1 MRRSVL
7 TAAPP
12 ARMLISAASM
22 APETAG
28 PCPQGPPGP
37 PPPLLPKPGKDNLR
51 LQKLLRKAARKKM
64 GGDRPPPQP
73 GAFRTS
79 LSPVSEASH
88 DQEAPGPRPAE
99 VPRAMAPLPRSP
111 HTPVIHHVASPP
123 QRSTFSFSLTQRRS
137 LASHFKAT
145 GPQLAAPVPEPA
157 GSPSGYAQVSAPT
170 ARGTHISQVHIRL
183 SPSPQAGT
191 PEPPRTAL
199 DGGPG
204 VQDRHPAPCPPGSQ
218 PLIPVAHIRP
228 LPTGA
233 QAASPRP
240 EVSPVTRPPPGF
252 QALLPRESSLRAVV
266 PIAPTYHSPGP
277 SPYRP
282 TSVAPEALRLEEA
295 PTAGPAAEA
304 QQVSS
309 PRGASPTAPPSGP
322 HLCPLPKV
330 APKPQLSGWTRLKK
344 QLLEEEDPPSPGPE
358 QHPGHTG
365 QGVTAP
371 AGPAARPPA
380 SRASRMWDA
389 VLHRMSVAESRGG
402 QAGPGVGARTLTGL
416 SRLPFLYRPRFNAR
430 KLQEAAA
437 RPPPVI
443 HPILDLSP
451 QPRNFNRTAA
461 GWRLQ

>member
-1 MRRSVL
+1 
-7 TAAPP
+7 
-12 ARMLISAASM
+12 MLISAASM

-37 PPPLLPKPGKDNLR
+37 PTTP
-51 LQKLLRKAARKKM
+51 AAQAGEGQPAAAEAPEEGSPEEDGR
-64 GGDRPPPQP
+64 GRAPSQP

-99 VPRAMAPLPRSP
+99 VPRVMAPLPRSP

-123 QRSTFSFSLTQRRS
+123 QRSTFSFSLTQCRS

-157 GSPSGYAQVSAPT
+157 ESPSSYAQVSAPT
-170 ARGTHISQVHIRL
+170 ARGMHISQVHIRL

-191 PEPPRTAL
+191 PETPRAAL
-199 DGGPG
+199 DEGPG
-204 VQDRHPAPCPPGSQ
+204 VQDRHPAPCPPGAQ

-240 EVSPVTRPPPGF
+240 EVPPVPRPPPGF
-252 QALLPRESSLRAVV
+252 QASLPRGASLRAVV

-282 TSVAPEALRLEEA
+282 ASVAPEALRLEEA

-304 QQVSS
+304 ERVSS
-309 PRGASPTAPPSGP
+309 PRGASPTAPLSGP
-322 HLCPLPKV
+322 HLCPVPKV

-344 QLLEEEDPPSPGPE
+344 QLLEEEEEPASPGPE

-365 QGVTAP
+365 RGVTAP

-389 VLHRMSVAESRGG
+389 VLYRMSVAESRGG
-402 QAGPGVGARTLTGL
+402 QAGPGVGARTVTGL

-437 RPPPVI
+437 RPPSVI